1 MRVIKNTAQSYSSFS
16 NSLQH
21 LTRRGDRRAN
31 LRLIKIDSDVNLEE
45 NNGLYNQTFQSL
57 YQLQQKCNDA
67 VDVSAIME
75 SLRRELKKVLS
86 FKNAEFFIFEEKS
99 QCFSSIE
106 NESDLKNEEFINN
119 LYSEGIIDWIWESRK
134 PKLIPSANGNER
146 VLNHLIFPV
155 YNGKQN
161 WGIFS
166 IVTPL
171 QKFAQGQIEEKIIA
185 LLLGTIVPKIQSL
198 IQKNELA
205 IVYSELQ
212 VTQSKL
218 SNDFKLAAIGE
229 LTSGIF
235 EEIISPLQ
243 VIMSYTEFL
252 QKEYEDIDAMVI
264 DSIKK
269 QVNHIKGL
277 INRVVKFA
285 EANGEGIK
293 ISSCNLNEA
302 LTEFHKLTSSSFK
315 ANSYES
321 VLDLEEGIPTILSNQ
336 NYINQ
341 LLINILSILK
351 PFIKPNGGI
360 LFQTRYANENVMLK
374 IVTTDF
380 IDLSMI
386 NEKDLGIKIIRN
398 IIKRHEGGFQLKAD
412 PNSGSVIILSF
423 PLKRKLR

>member
-31 LRLIKIDSDVNLEE
+31 LRLIKIDSDVNIEE
-45 NNGLYNQTFQSL
+45 NNGLYNQTFLSL
-57 YQLQQKCNDA
+57 YQLQQKCNEA
-67 VDVSAIME
+67 VDVRSIME
-75 SLRRELKKVLS
+75 SFRKELKKVIS
-86 FKNAEFFIFEEKS
+86 FKNAEFFIYDEKS
-99 QCFSSIE
+99 QSFSSVE
-106 NESDLKNEEFINN
+106 NDENSKNEDFINN
-119 LYSEGIIDWIWESRK
+119 LYSEEIIDWIWESRK
-134 PKLIPSANGNER
+134 PKLIPDNNESER
-146 VLNHLIFPV
+146 VLNNLIFPI

-161 WGIFS
+161 WGVFS
-166 IVTPL
+166 VLTPL
-171 QKFAQGQIEEKIIA
+171 PKFVQGQIEEKIIT
-185 LLLGTIVPKIQSL
+185 LLLGTIVPKVQVL

-205 IVYSELQ
+205 AVYNELQ
-212 VTQSKL
+212 ITQSKL

-252 QKEYEDIDAMVI
+252 QKEYEDIDTAVI

-269 QVNHIKGL
+269 QVTHIKSL

-293 ISSCNLNEA
+293 ISSCSLNEA

-341 LLINILSILK
+341 LLINILSLIK

-360 LFQTRYANENVMLK
+360 LFQTRYANENVVLK